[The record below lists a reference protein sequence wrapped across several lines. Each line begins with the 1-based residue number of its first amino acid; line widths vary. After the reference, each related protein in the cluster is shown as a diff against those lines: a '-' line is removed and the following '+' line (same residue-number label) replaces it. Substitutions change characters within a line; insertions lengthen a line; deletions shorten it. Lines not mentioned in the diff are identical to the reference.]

1 MRRRERMVKMPPIDG
16 SMCRTEVAEV
26 EKCMMPECREWTVA
40 VLSYVVFFA
49 WAFVGIL
56 TLHLHF
62 ILADCNEWANTII
75 TCVYHLNQIQS
86 PACFHPG
93 RTGVNAVSHVD
104 GGSEHGRG
112 CWSLILQSALKSWS
126 RQRSACCLSVVSAL
140 LLLLLFL
147 GRYQVQL
154 TLSHLKPAKHKRA
167 SKRSL
172 FALTEQD
179 YMRKV
184 ETNYLKVIQKARV
197 HLPK

>member
-1 MRRRERMVKMPPIDG
+1 M
-16 SMCRTEVAEV
+16 SQQLLFCH
-26 EKCMMPECREWTVA
+26 
-40 VLSYVVFFA
+40 VVFFA

-75 TCVYHLNQIQS
+75 TCVYHLNQIPS
-86 PACFHPG
+86 PACCRLG
-93 RTGVNAVSHVD
+93 RSGVSVVSHVD

-140 LLLLLFL
+140 LLLLFFFFFL
-147 GRYQVQL
+147 GRYRVQL

-167 SKRSL
+167 LKIKQSL

-184 ETNYLKVIQKARV
+184 ETKYLKVIQKTRIY
-197 HLPK
+197 